1 MDIQR
6 ALLFISEVLFGVLTI
21 CIFPVFRRFQ
31 KGRVAVDADVLQRLL
46 VLAVF
51 VAGVVEKGLN
61 DLTAVIFLA
70 VRADDVAF
78 DQAAF
83 LHPAFGPAQIPG
95 TVQISLFATLAGL
108 LKFTAG
114 LTVRATTAD
123 FLRAIHRGELPSEQ

>member
-21 CIFPVFRRFQ
+21 YIFPVFRRFQ
-31 KGRVAVDADVLQRLL
+31 KGSVAVDADVLQRPL

-70 VRADDVAF
+70 VRAGDVAF
-78 DQAAF
+78 SQAAF
-83 LHPAFGPAQIPG
+83 LHPAFGQAQIPG
-95 TVQISLFATLAGL
+95 AIQIPLLAALAGFQIL
-108 LKFTAG
+108 PAG
-114 LTVRATTAD
+114 PAVGAAAAD
-123 FLRAIHRGELPSEQ
+123 FLGTIHREELPSER